1 MKTPFATVTLAPAI
15 DRTVRLDAPLLAA
28 DVCRVVEESD
38 EPGGKGVNVAKMLA
52 RLGAPVAAGGL
63 LGGADAA
70 VFERAL
76 RRAGVADRFVRVPG
90 ETRRNLMLLGTD
102 GAERKINFPAFPA
115 LEFDAALLREVAR
128 RAAGDAAAVVVSGS
142 LPQRFPAAAAAA
154 LVRELHALGKTVV
167 LDVSG
172 EALRLAAAEAPAVLK
187 PNRREAAQLL
197 GRALETDAD
206 LLRACRE
213 LARNHEAV
221 VLSDGAGG
229 AWFGRG
235 DEFWRARAPDVPVVD
250 TTAAGDMMLGAFC
263 ASYFPDRVL
272 RPETMARAVAAGA
285 AAVGLPS
292 SPAPDPARISA
303 LAALV
308 SPERA

>member
-1 MKTPFATVTLAPAI
+1 MRTSFATVTLAPAV
-15 DRTVRLDAPLLAA
+15 DRTVRLDAPLLETEI
-28 DVCRVVEESD
+28 CRVVGESA
-38 EPGGKGVNVAKMLA
+38 EPGGKGINVAKMLA
-52 RLGAPVAAGGL
+52 RLGSPVAAGGL
-63 LGGADAA
+63 LGRADAA

-76 RRAGVADRFVRVPG
+76 RRFGIDDRFVRVPG

-102 GAERKINFPAFPA
+102 GTERKINFPAFPA
-115 LEFDAALLREVAR
+115 LECDGALLREVAR
-128 RAAGDAAAVVVSGS
+128 RAAGDADAVVVSGT
-142 LPQRFPAAAAAA
+142 LPQRFPAGAAAT
-154 LVRELHALGKTVV
+154 LVRELHALGKTVA

-172 EALRLAAAEAPAVLK
+172 EALRLAAAESPAVLK

-213 LARNHEAV
+213 LARSHEAV

-229 AWFGRG
+229 AWFAQG
-235 DEFWRARAPDVPVVD
+235 DALWHARSPDVPVVD
-250 TTAAGDMMLGAFC
+250 TTAAGDMMLGVFC
-263 ASYFPDRVL
+263 ASYFPERVL

-285 AAVGLPS
+285 AAVELPS
-292 SPAPDPARISA
+292 SPAPDPARVSA